1 MALYQ
6 EKTVKMTASEVMTV
20 IPILVK
26 ELVYHRTYVGE
37 KAESTLCLENV
48 IKKLEESN
56 EENYKEQA

>member
-1 MALYQ
+1 MYQ
-6 EKTVKMTASEVMTV
+6 EKTVRMTANEVMTV

-26 ELVYHRTYVGE
+26 ELVYHRTYVGD

-56 EENYKEQA
+56 EKDYES